1 MWLPRFFRPSLAPAL
16 TLGLAVATCG
26 AGCGHV
32 AGKTALGPPPAL
44 PDLKRSPRPAPQP
57 DLFWEPVESDVRGA
71 PKPIELPLAEG
82 SIARVEGATRVWD
95 QLGEVGRQRLQ
106 KDGLVVVP
114 PAVLA
119 GNARVGAFYTQLRE
133 QRIPYVITLDALSF
147 AVHAAFERALAEIDE
162 TVLAPGLR
170 ALLTTLEAR
179 LGAEQ
184 KGAGTEVGEGLRLAR
199 GIVAVANVLA
209 REGGASV
216 PPDLAT
222 VVAQEVALVEAH
234 AGIERS
240 PLLGTRLDYAS
251 LAPPSDAGD
260 PRAFRALTWLAQAP
274 LLLVGRSEAPGATT
288 EISAVRTHTRAAMLF
303 ARAFDRE
310 IDPAIH
316 EAWTRLARLV
326 AFLWGPPDDLAPREL
341 AEIAA
346 SADVRI
352 LDPKHIADVTKIDRL
367 RRRAAKGRLPK
378 IWDGA
383 GAPGVGSLSV
393 RLFGPHAPADS
404 VALSTIAIATKS
416 LPSTLDVAAFLEAK
430 DARAAIRENGVE
442 STPAYEAALAQAIA
456 ARPPADAPA
465 RHASVYGSRLD
476 VVMTW
481 LGGDLDARRTIDSPA
496 ARRASIDSALS
507 AWTSA
512 RHHGRPFTRPHAAK
526 NADQGKE
533 IAVTGAPLP
542 AFVEAAPDVIARLV
556 AAAAQMRRG
565 LLALRALPAQSPAM
579 TMLAE
584 VDDVLR
590 IALRVATATTNDE
603 AIGADDVTALAAL
616 PARLVRIEGATTV
629 ATSAEVLV
637 SHANGKRA
645 ALVSTTSA
653 VEPILVLVAEP
664 GEGTGGGGKVLLAA
678 GAHIGHSSTAAT
690 LATRHEA
697 ETQPHP
703 GHISA
708 AGVAPTYASAFRM
721 VR

>member
-1 MWLPRFFRPSLAPAL
+1 MGLLCFFQRSVGSALA
-16 TLGLAVATCG
+16 LGLAVATCG
-26 AGCGHV
+26 AAGATGCGHA
-32 AGKTALGPPPAL
+32 AGKSALGPPPAL

-57 DLFWEPVESDVRGA
+57 DHFWEPVEPEVRGA
-71 PKPIELPLAEG
+71 PKPIELPIAEG
-82 SIARVEGATRVWD
+82 SVTRTEGATRAWE
-95 QLGEVGRQRLQ
+95 QLGDAGRQRLLR
-106 KDGLVVVP
+106 DGLVVVP
-114 PAVLA
+114 PDVLA
-119 GNARVGAFYTQLRE
+119 TNARVGAFYMQLRE
-133 QRIPYVITLDALSF
+133 QRVPYMITLDALSF

-170 ALLTTLEAR
+170 ALLTSLETR

-209 REGGASV
+209 REGGAGV
-216 PPDLAT
+216 PPDLAA

-240 PLLGTRLDYAS
+240 PLLGTRLDYAA
-251 LAPPSDAGD
+251 LAPPTDAAD

-274 LLLVGRSEAPGATT
+274 LLLTGRSEAPGATA
-288 EISAVRTHTRAAMLF
+288 EISTVRTHTRAAMLF

-316 EAWTRLARLV
+316 EAWTRLARLI

-341 AEIAA
+341 GEIAA
-346 SADVRI
+346 SAEVRI

-378 IWDGA
+378 IYDGA
-383 GAPGVGSLSV
+383 GAPGAGALSV

-404 VALSTIAIATKS
+404 IALSTIAVATKAM
-416 LPSTLDVAAFLEAK
+416 PSTLDVAAFLEAK
-430 DARAAIRENGVE
+430 DARASLRENGVE
-442 STPAYEAALAQAIA
+442 PTPAYEAALAQAIA

-465 RHASVYGSRLD
+465 RHTSIYGSRLD

-481 LGGDLDARRTIDSPA
+481 LGGDLDARRTLDSPA
-496 ARRASIDSALS
+496 ARRASIDSALA
-507 AWTSA
+507 AWTLA

-526 NADQGKE
+526 SSDQAKE
-533 IAVTGAPLP
+533 IAVSGAALP

-590 IALRVATATTNDE
+590 IALRVATATTNDQ
-603 AIGADDVTALAAL
+603 AIAADDLTALAAL
-616 PARLVRIEGATTV
+616 PARLVRIEGPTTV
-629 ATSAEVLV
+629 ATSAEILV
-637 SHANGKRA
+637 SHSSAANGARRA
-645 ALVSTTSA
+645 ALVSSTSV
-653 VEPILVLVAEP
+653 VEPMLVLVSEP
-664 GEGTGGGGKVLLAA
+664 DGGRVVLAA
-678 GAHIGHSSTAAT
+678 GAHISHSEHAAPASHANHVT
-690 LATRHEA
+690 
-697 ETQPHP
+697 
-703 GHISA
+703 G
-708 AGVAPTYASAFRM
+708 APTYASAFRM